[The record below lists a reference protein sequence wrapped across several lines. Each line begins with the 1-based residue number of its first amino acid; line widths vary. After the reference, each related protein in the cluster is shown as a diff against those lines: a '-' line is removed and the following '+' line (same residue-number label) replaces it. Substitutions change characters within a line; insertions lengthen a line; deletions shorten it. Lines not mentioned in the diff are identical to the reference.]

1 MNQLANTQ
9 QQLAQKT
16 GRPPETV
23 QSVVLRYKSEIA
35 NALPKHISPDRMAR
49 IALTELRKNPA
60 LNKCDPYSF
69 MGALIQCAQLGLE
82 PGSGTGHAYLIPF
95 KNQVQMIIGYQG
107 MIDLAYRSGK
117 IDSIYAMIVYEG
129 DQFEYYIENGF
140 QKMKHVPNFNGPRE
154 DENIRLVYAAAQIK
168 NGGAV
173 FVMMTVEEIRRIEKQ
188 SRKGSG
194 MSAVWRDHFAA
205 MAKKTAIRQLYKTI
219 PRSVEMSETF
229 AHTESEMRAN
239 PLEMRQIAED
249 TLTIPALPVEE
260 QAAIVEGSQDTEAP
274 NRAADLSQ
282 KLAAQNQP
290 PKEGEK

>member
-1 MNQLANTQ
+1 MNQLASTQ

-16 GRPPETV
+16 ERPPETV

-173 FVMMTVEEIRRIEKQ
+173 FVMMTVDEVKKIEKQ

>member
-1 MNQLANTQ
+1 MNQVATQ
-9 QQLAQKT
+9 VAK
-16 GRPPETV
+16 PTV
-23 QSVVLRYKSEIA
+23 QSIVLQYKDQISM
-35 NALPKHISPDRMAR
+35 ALPKHLTADRMAR
-49 IALTELRKNPA
+49 VALTEIRKNPKLGA
-60 LNKCDPYSF
+60 CDPYSF

-117 IDSIYAMIVYEG
+117 VDSIYAMVVYDG
-129 DQFEYYIENGF
+129 DEFSYYIENGI
-140 QKMKHVPNFNGPRE
+140 QKMKHVPNFSGPRD
-154 DENIRLVYAAAQIK
+154 DESIKLVYAAAQIK

-173 FVMMTVEEIRRIEKQ
+173 FVMMTVEEIRRIEKEN
-188 SRKGSG
+188 RKGNG
-194 MSAVWRDHFAA
+194 MSDTWRKHFAA

-260 QAAIVEGSQDTEAP
+260 QTAIVEGSQDTEAP